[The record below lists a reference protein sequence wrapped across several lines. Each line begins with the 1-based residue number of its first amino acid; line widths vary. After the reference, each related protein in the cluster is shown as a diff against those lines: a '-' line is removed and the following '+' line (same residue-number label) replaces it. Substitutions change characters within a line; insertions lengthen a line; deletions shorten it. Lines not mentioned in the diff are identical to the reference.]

1 MFNKIT
7 TRLHHNILR
16 EPQDSFNFSTFPCRT
31 PTISFLLSHF
41 SIYIS
46 RVFLSLSHSHI
57 SLTTLQS
64 TLLLI
69 NSVQEQPKLKT
80 VLTKMKKDQDGL
92 TRVSL
97 NSGSHSVTHIQL
109 SNQLSWANDYALKIR
124 KPYTITKQREKW
136 TDEEH
141 KKFLEALKLY
151 GRAWRRIE
159 EHVGTKTAIQIRS
172 HAQKFFSKVLRDKSE
187 SITNTKESIKI
198 PPPRPKRKPMHP
210 YPRKRAETAG
220 SKEISVAKKEVNCNS
235 LRTSDFDQENQS
247 PKSVLPTPGC
257 ESLGSS
263 DSDTPNGSLS
273 PRSSISCVCASVSTP
288 AEFKT
293 QSEEEAGLDADS
305 PPDEKPLMK
314 PEILPDESVS
324 AKESIAEESS
334 LRSLKLFG
342 TTLFVKDTRR
352 PSSPT
357 IEACEPIIPLDK
369 HVSKGEQ
376 ESDCLGNSSLCETSA
391 ISQLRVR
398 VRRETCG
405 KGFVPYKRCMS
416 KKENQSSSATADE
429 R

>member
-1 MFNKIT
+1 
-7 TRLHHNILR
+7 
-16 EPQDSFNFSTFPCRT
+16 
-31 PTISFLLSHF
+31 
-41 SIYIS
+41 
-46 RVFLSLSHSHI
+46 
-57 SLTTLQS
+57 
-64 TLLLI
+64 
-69 NSVQEQPKLKT
+69 
-80 VLTKMKKDQDGL
+80 MKKDQDSVGS
-92 TRVSL
+92 RVCL
-97 NSGSHSVTHIQL
+97 NSGSHSVAHVQL
-109 SNQLSWANDYALKIR
+109 SNQLSWANDYALKVR

-159 EHVGTKTAIQIRS
+159 EHVGTKTAVQIRS

-187 SITNTKESIKI
+187 CITNTMESIKI

-210 YPRKRAETAG
+210 YPRKQAETAG
-220 SKEISVAKKEVNCNS
+220 SKEISVPEKVINSNS
-235 LRTSDFDQENQS
+235 LKASDFDQENQS
-247 PKSVLPTPGC
+247 PKSVLHTPGC

-273 PRSSISCVCASVSTP
+273 PRSSISCVGTSVFTH

-293 QSEEEAGLDADS
+293 QTEEEAGLYADS

-314 PEILPDESVS
+314 PEILLNESVS

-342 TTLFVKDTRR
+342 MTLFVTDT
-352 PSSPT
+352 SSPT
-357 IEACEPIIPLDK
+357 IEACKPIPLVK

-376 ESDCLGNSSLCETSA
+376 KSDRLGNASLCETSA

-398 VRRETCG
+398 MRRETCG

-416 KKENQSSSATADE
+416 KKENQSSSAAADE